1 MAAVIIALG
10 AVVAVVLAISGGEGP
25 PDDREQGG
33 TVGRTGRSPT
43 PTPSLS
49 LPSQLPS
56 DLPTLPSGFP
66 SDLPSGFPSE
76 LPGDLGSLLPDQVGD
91 IG

>member
-10 AVVAVVLAISGGEGP
+10 AVVAVVLAVSGGEQP
-25 PDDREQGG
+25 PDERERGG
-33 TVGRTGRSPT
+33 TVGRTSRSPT
-43 PTPSLS
+43 PTPSLR

-56 DLPTLPSGFP
+56 DLPTFPSGFP
-66 SDLPSGFPSE
+66 SDLPSELPSE